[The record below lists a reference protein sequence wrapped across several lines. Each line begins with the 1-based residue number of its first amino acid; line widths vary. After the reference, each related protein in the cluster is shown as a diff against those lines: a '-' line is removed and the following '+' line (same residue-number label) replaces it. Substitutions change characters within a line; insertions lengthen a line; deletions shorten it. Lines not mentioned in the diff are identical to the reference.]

1 MQRSNSIEARRFV
14 SFQMPAALACALVYF
29 SAAAQNSASQ
39 NASDAAAVHTEMR
52 NVVYHFTDSIV
63 VHIRSFQG
71 AVIPVGKNPFP
82 IFDDKNSF
90 DMKIDSAEIAIS
102 ASSLANAL
110 NSYVFVR
117 QDAPLKNIAVSVE
130 NGQLKVKGTLRKGDV
145 SFEIDGTLTPTSE
158 GEIRLHPE
166 KIRALHLPAKGLMD
180 LLGIDIAD
188 LIKNGKVQGVRTDKD
203 DLILDPSLIL
213 PPPHIHGAVTA
224 VRLEGQSIVQTFGA
238 LTAKEGPGK
247 EVGDDKKLAA
257 GKKAGGESAM
267 PAKNFMR
274 FRKNRLQFGKLLMND
289 TDMTLIDMDPADPLD
304 FFLDHFPAQIAQG
317 YTKIT
322 PSFGLMV
329 YTKDYDKL
337 RVVRQSGNGNDTK
350 SGQKDEEKKENK

>member
-1 MQRSNSIEARRFV
+1 M
-14 SFQMPAALACALVYF
+14 
-29 SAAAQNSASQ
+29 
-39 NASDAAAVHTEMR
+39 
-52 NVVYHFTDSIV
+52 YHFTDSIV
-63 VHIRSFQG
+63 VHVRSFQG

-130 NGQLKVKGTLRKGDV
+130 NGQLKVKGKLRKGDV
-145 SFEIDGTLTPTSE
+145 PFEIAGTLTPTSD

-188 LIKNGKVQGVRTDKD
+188 LIKNGKVQGVRTDTD

-224 VRLEGQSIVQTFGA
+224 VRLEGQNIVQIFGT
-238 LTAKEGPGK
+238 LNAKEGPGK
-247 EVGDDKKLAA
+247 EMTTGKDVGGD
-257 GKKAGGESAM
+257 
-267 PAKNFMR
+267 
-274 FRKNRLQFGKLLMND
+274 Q
-289 TDMTLIDMDPADPLD
+289 
-304 FFLDHFPAQIAQG
+304 
-317 YTKIT
+317 
-322 PSFGLMV
+322 
-329 YTKDYDKL
+329 KL
-337 RVVRQSGNGNDTK
+337 RLARKRAANWQCRQKTSCGLGK
-350 SGQKDEEKKENK
+350 IGCSSESCS

>member
-1 MQRSNSIEARRFV
+1 V
-14 SFQMPAALACALVYF
+14 WFQVAAALACTLIYF
-29 SAAAQNSASQ
+29 AAAAQNQAPAS
-39 NASDAAAVHTEMR
+39 SPDSAAVRTEMR
-52 NVVYHFTDSIV
+52 NVMYHFTDSIV
-63 VHIRSFQG
+63 VHVRSFQG
-71 AVIPVGKNPFP
+71 VVIPVGKNPFP

-102 ASSLANAL
+102 ASSLASAL

-117 QDAPLKNIAVSVE
+117 QDAPLKNIAVSVD
-130 NGQLKVKGTLRKGDV
+130 NGQLQVKGKLRKGDV
-145 SFEIDGTLTPTSE
+145 PFEIDGTLAPTSE

-213 PPPHIHGAVTA
+213 PPPRIHGAVTA
-224 VRLEGQSIVQTFGA
+224 VRLEGQNIVQTFGA
-238 LTAKEGPGK
+238 LNAKEGPGK
-247 EVGDDKKLAA
+247 EAGSDKKLAA
-257 GKKAGGESAM
+257 VNQAGGELAM

-289 TDMTLIDMDPADPLD
+289 AELTMIDMDPADPFD
-304 FFLDHFPAQIAQG
+304 FFLDHYPDQIAKG
-317 YTKIT
+317 YAKIT
-322 PSFGLMV
+322 PRFGLVV

-337 RVVRQSGNGNDTK
+337 RVARQAVDGNNAK
-350 SGQKDEEKKENK
+350 SGQKDETKKENK